1 MLIQKDAER
10 AFDKTQHP
18 FKIKYLRRVGIE
30 LKLPQSET
38 EQVKPMANT
47 ILKAKY
53 SRLSL

>member
-38 EQVKPMANT
+38 E
-47 ILKAKY
+47 
-53 SRLSL
+53 